1 MNKKADQS
9 AVTRQA
15 IVQGAT
21 RLFATKGFSAT
32 SIEAVLEEC
41 GISRGALYHH
51 FTNKEA
57 LFEASFEA
65 LEARIVQKFVMLAGA
80 GGDPIDVLHAG
91 CAAWID
97 LAQNPEIRQMAFI
110 DAPSVL
116 GWEKWREIE
125 SRYGFGLLKAGL
137 VAANTE
143 GAIPQALID
152 SFSHM
157 LLAALNEVGMMVARA
172 ADQAA
177 ATTLG
182 KSAVRELLSGIL
194 KNGPPLERR
203 AR

>member
-1 MNKKADQS
+1 MNKKSEQS
-9 AVTRQA
+9 AVTRQS
-15 IVQGAT
+15 IVEGAT
-21 RLFATKGFSAT
+21 RLFSTRGFSAT

-65 LEARIVQKFVMLAGA
+65 LEAHIVQKLMALAG
-80 GGDPIDVLHAG
+80 GSGNPISVLYAG
-91 CAAWID
+91 CDAWID
-97 LAQNPEIRQMAFI
+97 MAQDPRIRQMAFI

-137 VAANTE
+137 VAANTK
-143 GAIPQALID
+143 GAIPEPMVD
-152 SFSHM
+152 TFSHI

-172 ADQAA
+172 ANPTT
-177 ATTLG
+177 ATNSG
-182 KSAVRELLSGIL
+182 KSAVRDLLTKI
-194 KNGPPLERR
+194 LER
-203 AR
+203 

>member
-1 MNKKADQS
+1 
-9 AVTRQA
+9 
-15 IVQGAT
+15 
-21 RLFATKGFSAT
+21 
-32 SIEAVLEEC
+32 
-41 GISRGALYHH
+41 
-51 FTNKEA
+51 
-57 LFEASFEA
+57 
-65 LEARIVQKFVMLAGA
+65 
-80 GGDPIDVLHAG
+80 
-91 CAAWID
+91 
-97 LAQNPEIRQMAFI
+97 MAFI